1 MDIMA
6 VCGVGV
12 VTAAILTL
20 LRQYKPEYAVP
31 ASAAA
36 GIVILSI
43 MLSSIIPLVR
53 ELKDMF
59 STAGMNSN
67 YAQVLLKALGVCFI
81 TQLACDVCRDA
92 GENAVASKL
101 EMSGKVA
108 VLLMSFPLF
117 KNLLDIVVSLIGVR

>member
-1 MDIMA
+1 MA

-12 VTAAILTL
+12 VTAAILTM

-43 MLSSIIPLVR
+43 MLSSIMPLIN

-59 STAGMNSN
+59 STAGMNSD
-67 YAQVLLKALGVCFI
+67 YAQVLFKALGVCFI

-92 GENAVASKL
+92 GESAVAAKL
-101 EMSGKVA
+101 EMSGKV
-108 VLLMSFPLF
+108 VILLMSFPLF
-117 KNLLDIVVSLIGVR
+117 KKLLDITVSLIGVR